1 MIGQTLSILRH
12 GDASAATPGAGDLQ
26 RPLSKQGQHDI
37 EQLRQ
42 WAARKLLRADWIC
55 TSSALRAQSSAEPFA
70 RTWQSP
76 KIEVAELYL
85 ADMFTLLDCLQQT
98 PADIQHVLLVGHN
111 PGLSDLSNSLDPHAT
126 AQAMTTA
133 ELVSFNIAVDWLD
146 VQPGC
151 AQRLFSISPKTLS
164 A

>member
-1 MIGQTLSILRH
+1 MSGRTLSLLRH
-12 GDASAATPGAGDLQ
+12 GDASAATPGAGDL
-26 RPLSKQGQHDI
+26 RRCLSRRGQHDI

-42 WAARKLLRADWIC
+42 WATRKLVRADWIY
-55 TSSALRAQSSAEPFA
+55 TSPALRAQSSAEPFA

-85 ADMFTLLDCLQQT
+85 ADLFTLLNCLQQT
-98 PADIQHVLLVGHN
+98 PADIQHVLLVGYN

-133 ELVSFNIAVDWLD
+133 ELISFNIAVDWLD

-151 AQRLFSISPKTLS
+151 ARRLFSASPQTLS

>member
-1 MIGQTLSILRH
+1 MSGRTLSLLRH
-12 GDASAATPGAGDLQ
+12 GDASAATPGAGDL
-26 RPLSKQGQHDI
+26 RRCLSRRGQHDI

-42 WAARKLLRADWIC
+42 WATRKLVRADWIY
-55 TSSALRAQSSAEPFA
+55 TSPALRAQSSAEPFA

-76 KIEVAELYL
+76 KIEDAELYL
-85 ADMFTLLDCLQQT
+85 ADLLTLLNCLQQT
-98 PADIQHVLLVGHN
+98 PADIQHVLLVGYN

-133 ELVSFNIAVDWLD
+133 ELISFNIAVDWLD

-151 AQRLFSISPKTLS
+151 ARRLFSASPQTLS

>member
-1 MIGQTLSILRH
+1 MSGRTLSLLRH
-12 GDASAATPGAGDLQ
+12 GDASAATPGAGDLRRCLSQ
-26 RPLSKQGQHDI
+26 RGQHDI

-42 WAARKLLRADWIC
+42 WATRKLVRADWIY
-55 TSSALRAQSSAEPFA
+55 TSPALRAQSSAEPFA

-85 ADMFTLLDCLQQT
+85 ADLFTLLNCLQQT

-111 PGLSDLSNSLDPHAT
+111 PGLSDLSNNLDPHAT

-133 ELVSFNIAVDWLD
+133 ELISFNIAVDWLD

-151 AQRLFSISPKTLS
+151 ARRLFSASPQTLS